1 MKLQEAYKILT
12 DAGIEDAKWEARLL
26 FSEIGGL
33 PKTALI
39 GTDAECDSPALAD
52 AIARRKKREPL
63 QYILGYADFYRER
76 YKVTPDVLIPRQDTE
91 TLVDYAVGSLRD
103 GAVFLDL
110 CTGSGCIG
118 ISTLKNTKKTRATLV
133 DLSLSAL
140 DIAKENAEANGVFDR
155 AEFINCDVL
164 ERKIPGKFDAILS
177 NPPYVTEKSY
187 GELAPEIYF
196 EPRIAF
202 VGGGEDGASFYERIT
217 ELYHTSITEGGFIAF
232 EIGYDQRIPIEN
244 IAKRYGMTCEV
255 RRDLGGNDRIA
266 ILKNEK

>member
-1 MKLQEAYKILT
+1 MKLTEAYKILS

-39 GTDAECDSPALAD
+39 GCDAECDLPALTD
-52 AIARRKKREPL
+52 AIQKRAKREPL

-91 TLVDYAVGSLRD
+91 ILVDYAVKSLKD

-110 CTGSGCIG
+110 CCGSGCIAT
-118 ISTLKNTKKTRATLV
+118 STLKNTKNTRATLV
-133 DLSLSAL
+133 DISEGAL
-140 DIAKENAEANGVFDR
+140 EVAKENAAENGVSDR
-155 AEFINCDVL
+155 ASFILCDVL
-164 ERKIPGKFDAILS
+164 EKKIEGRFDAILS

-187 GELAPEIYF
+187 RSLSPEIYF

-202 VGGGEDGASFYERIT
+202 VGGGDDGASFYERIT
-217 ELYHTSITEGGFIAF
+217 ELYHSSLTDGGFIAF
-232 EIGYDQRIPIEN
+232 EIGYDQRCAIEN
-244 IAKRYGMTCEV
+244 IAKRYGMSCEV
-255 RRDLGGNDRIA
+255 TRDLGGNDRLA
-266 ILKNEK
+266 VLKNEK